1 MYINKYKNILGIGIV
16 FGAMI
21 GAFCLSSCSIG
32 SSKENGEDMLS
43 LPVSVIDT
51 GTAITVKDYLG
62 TVEGKVNVEIRPQV
76 EGILEKIYVDEGAYV
91 EKGQTL
97 FKINELPYREA
108 LNNAVANANVER
120 SKLKNAR
127 LEVERLKPLVENDVI
142 SNVRL
147 RTAQSD
153 YEVAQSSLD
162 QAQAAVAS
170 ARINLEFTLIKAPV
184 SGYIGRIPKRIGNLV
199 SKGDDQPLTSL
210 SDTEEVYAYFA
221 MSESDYI
228 YFTKEAAKKDTSNDT
243 AKKDTSKFAKSGKI
257 IPYVSLVLADGSLY
271 EGKGTVDAIDGQV
284 NSGTG
289 AVSLR
294 ATFANP
300 DGILRSGSTGTIK
313 MQERHPGS
321 ILVPQIATSELQNK
335 TIVYVVGEDELV
347 HMQAIEVGGAS
358 GDNYIVKKGLQPGD
372 RVILAGLD
380 KVSEGIA
387 IRPVIQK

>member
-1 MYINKYKNILGIGIV
+1 MFKRKYKNSFGVLFICGVIL
-16 FGAMI
+16 

-32 SSKENGEDMLS
+32 SSKENENDLLS

-120 SKLKNAR
+120 SKLKNAS

-199 SKGDDQPLTSL
+199 SKSDDQPLTSL

-228 YFTKEAAKKDTSNDT
+228 YFTKEAA
-243 AKKDTSKFAKSGKI
+243 AKRDSADSMDDEEA
-257 IPYVSLVLADGSLY
+257 IPPVSFVLADGSLY
-271 EGKGTVDAIDGQV
+271 EEQGSVDAIDGQV
-284 NSGTG
+284 NSSTG
-289 AVSLR
+289 AISLR
-294 ATFANP
+294 ATFPNP
-300 DGILRSGSTGTIK
+300 DRVLRSGSTGTIK
-313 MQERHPGS
+313 MQERHPAS
-321 ILVPQIATSELQNK
+321 ILVPQVATSELQDK
-335 TIVYVVGEDELV
+335 TIVYVVGEDEV
-347 HMQAIEVGGAS
+347 VRMQAIEIAGTS
-358 GDNYIVKKGLQPGD
+358 GDDYIVKKGLKPGD
-372 RVILAGLD
+372 KVVLAGLD
-380 KVSEGIA
+380 KLSEGML